1 MARTIYTEGV
11 TGSPE
16 RLPEGLAGWA
26 TKLGLELDEHQ
37 EAILDPSIRRGILNC
52 CRKWGK
58 STMIALKAAHF
69 AAHRPGT
76 TVLVVA
82 PSSRQSEELLGIA
95 ARMLRD
101 LEQTATYSQA
111 KITLKN
117 RSRIL
122 ALPNQAKT
130 IRGYSPELVVID
142 EAAYLPEEMWE
153 TALPML
159 NAAEG
164 GGWLWLMSTPAEPV
178 GFFHRLWSDEKA
190 KQWTRLK
197 VTAYD
202 CPRIPEAMIAEAKR
216 SFPADRFAREYLCEF
231 AQPST
236 AAFPEEMVRACVD
249 STLPDFFTSPLPFP
263 LPAAPRR
270 AQPHAYMG
278 QDLGECVDPSV
289 LAIAEYVSQPTLTVD
304 PATREPLFR
313 CSLTVRH
320 MESPPLGTEYPD
332 VAARARQ
339 VAQHPRIAGRCTLV
353 MDANG
358 PGAGAMSLFTKPKFP
373 APLIAIKATGGQ
385 EARPTEGG
393 YNVPKPMLLDRLEYL
408 LRTKKLR
415 IAVASWTEP
424 LIRELTMM
432 KRELQPS
439 GYVTYSSPIH
449 DDMVMALAMAAW
461 VAWKEHER
469 YLDAP
474 GPVTIVSGAGVLE
487 ALHVHPLFRSG
498 PVQVMVEP
506 GGRFRF

>member
-1 MARTIYTEGV
+1 MALHGI
-11 TGSPE
+11 
-16 RLPEGLAGWA
+16 RLGA
-26 TKLGLELDEHQ
+26 
-37 EAILDPSIRRGILNC
+37 LNC

-82 PSSRQSEELLGIA
+82 PSSRQSKELLGIA

-117 RSRIL
+117 RPRIL

-142 EAAYLPEEMWE
+142 EAAYLPEEMWK

-231 AQPST
+231 AQPPT
-236 AAFPEEMVRACVD
+236 AAFPEEMVRACLD
-249 STLPDFFTSPLPFP
+249 PTLADFFTSPLPFP
-263 LPAAPRR
+263 LPAAPRGAR
-270 AQPHAYMG
+270 PHAYMG
-278 QDLGECVDPSV
+278 QDLGERVDPSA
-289 LAIAEYVSQPTLTVD
+289 LAIAEYVSAPTSTVD
-304 PATREPLFR
+304 PATWEPLFR
-313 CSLTVRH
+313 CSLALRH

-353 MDANG
+353 VDANG
-358 PGAGAMSLFTKPKFP
+358 AGAGAMSLFKKPEFP
-373 APLIAIKATGGQ
+373 APLIAMIATGGQ
-385 EARPTEGG
+385 EARATEGG

-415 IAVASWTEP
+415 IAVAPWTEP
-424 LIRELTMM
+424 LIRELTMI

-461 VAWKEHER
+461 WAWKEHER

-474 GPVTIVSGAGVLE
+474 GPVAIVSSAGVLE
-487 ALHVHPLFRSG
+487 AMPSHPLYG
-498 PVQVMVEP
+498 PLGQRGV
-506 GGRFRF
+506 RFR